1 MISFQDINVSFS
13 SKDNMVEAVKNVTFE
28 INDGEIFGIVGTSGA
43 GKSTLLRTINL
54 LQKPSS
60 GSVVI
65 NGTDIARY
73 VGEHL
78 RQHRLKTGM
87 IFQHFNLIHTKS
99 VYENVAFSMKA
110 AGKSKQEIKDTVTEV
125 LELVGLS
132 EKSKTY
138 PAKLSGGQN
147 QRVGIARAI
156 VNNPQILLCDEPTS
170 ALDLES
176 TNSILELLKKINR
189 QLGITTVIISHE
201 MSVIK
206 KICDRVA
213 VMKDGEVVEL
223 NNVYDIFA
231 TPKHPFTRQLVNHT
245 LNLALPERTTN
256 DGLSILKLVFR
267 GESAEQP
274 ILSETIKRFDVDIN
288 ILHGKIEY
296 ISEYPIGILIVK
308 LDTNK
313 EKSNEVLT
321 FLKERVAEVE
331 VLYGHDN
338 Y

>member
-13 SKDNMVEAVKNVTFE
+13 SKDNLVEAVKNVTFE

-60 GSVVI
+60 GSVLI

-73 VGEHL
+73 VGENL

-99 VYENVAFSMKA
+99 VYENVAFAMKA
-110 AGKSKQEIKDTVTEV
+110 AGKSKQEIRDTVTEV

-138 PAKLSGGQN
+138 PAKLSGGQK

-170 ALDLES
+170 ALDLDS

-206 KICDRVA
+206 KVCDRVA

-223 NNVYDIFA
+223 NNVYDVFA
-231 TPKHPFTRQLVNHT
+231 NPKHPFTKQLVNHT

-256 DGLSILKLVFR
+256 DGSSILKLVFR

-274 ILSETIKRFDVDIN
+274 ILSETIKRFNVDLN

-296 ISEYPIGILIVK
+296 ISEYPIGILVVR
-308 LDTNK
+308 LDTSK
-313 EKSNEVLT
+313 EKSNEILT

-331 VLYGHDN
+331 VLHG
-338 Y
+338 

>member
-1 MISFQDINVSFS
+1 MISFQDINVSFN
-13 SKDNMVEAVKNVTFE
+13 SKDNLVEAVKNVTFE
-28 INDGEIFGIVGTSGA
+28 INAGEIFGIVGTSGA

-99 VYENVAFSMKA
+99 VYDNVAFAMKA

-125 LELVGLS
+125 LELVGLA

-138 PAKLSGGQN
+138 PAKLSGGQK

-206 KICDRVA
+206 KVCDRVA

-245 LNLALPERTTN
+245 LNLALPERITN
-256 DGLSILKLVFR
+256 DGFSILKLVFR

-274 ILSETIKRFDVDIN
+274 ILSETIKRFDVDLN

-296 ISEYPIGILIVK
+296 ISEYPIGILIVR
-308 LDTNK
+308 LDTSK
-313 EKSNEVLT
+313 EKSNEILT

-331 VLYGHDN
+331 VLHG
-338 Y
+338 

>member
-1 MISFQDINVSFS
+1 MISFQDINVSFN
-13 SKDNMVEAVKNVTFE
+13 SKDNLVEAVKNVTFE
-28 INDGEIFGIVGTSGA
+28 INAGEIFGIVGTSGA

-60 GSVVI
+60 GSVLI

-73 VGEHL
+73 VGEYL

-99 VYENVAFSMKA
+99 VYENVAFAMKA
-110 AGKSKQEIKDTVTEV
+110 AGKSKQEIRDTVTEV
-125 LELVGLS
+125 LEMVGLS

-138 PAKLSGGQN
+138 PAKLSGGQK

-170 ALDLES
+170 ALDLDS

-206 KICDRVA
+206 KVCDRVA

-231 TPKHPFTRQLVNHT
+231 TPKHPFTKQLVNHT
-245 LNLALPERTTN
+245 LNLELPERITN
-256 DGLSILKLVFR
+256 DGSSILKLVFR

-274 ILSETIKRFDVDIN
+274 ILSETIKRFDVDLN

-296 ISEYPIGILIVK
+296 ISEYPIGILIVR
-308 LDTNK
+308 LDTSK
-313 EKSNEVLT
+313 DKSNEVLT

-331 VLYGHDN
+331 VLYG
-338 Y
+338 